1 MKLIVCIDKN
11 GGMMFNRRRQS
22 RDRVMIEN
30 LSKHIKDEVLNISPY
45 SEPLFAGTDIK
56 YRVCESP
63 AASAEDGYAF
73 IEDTKLP
80 EPSEVNEL
88 VVYNWCEAYPSD
100 VRFDFDTSRLRR
112 ISKEKFKGYSHK
124 KITKEVYKE

>member
-30 LSKHIKDEVLNISPY
+30 LSKHIKGEILNISPY
-45 SEPLFAGTDIK
+45 SEALFDGTDIK
-56 YRVCESP
+56 YRVCEIPTS
-63 AASAEDGYAF
+63 SANDGYVF
-73 IEDTKLP
+73 IEDTGLP
-80 EPSEVNEL
+80 EPSEVSEL

-100 VRFDFDTSRLRR
+100 VGFDFDLSSLKR
-112 ISKEKFKGYSHK
+112 ISKEKFKGYSHEN
-124 KITKEVYKE
+124 ITKEVYRR